1 LKKYGFEYKVLYL
14 ETDYDTVWQRN
25 LNRKRVVPVDE
36 FMELY
41 DYVGKE
47 EADREIILDV
57 SKDIPEE
64 INEKLKMYML
74 LFFKLALE

>member
-1 LKKYGFEYKVLYL
+1 MKKYGFKYKVFYL

-36 FMELY
+36 FMELN

-57 SKDIPEE
+57 SKDTPEE
-64 INEKLKMYML
+64 INIKLKMYM
-74 LFFKLALE
+74 